1 MVKILIVDDEVFA
14 RDAMAKII
22 TRKGFEVI
30 VASTGEECIKL
41 FKTDNPQVIF
51 LDIILPDLDGD
62 NVYTYL
68 KEIKKDVAVYFIT
81 GSGFVFTKEN
91 AIKAGASGYLQKPIE
106 LPELFK
112 VLDEIKIKFGDQN

>member
-22 TRKGFEVI
+22 ARKGFEVL

-41 FKTDNPQVIF
+41 FKNENPQVLF

-62 NVYTYL
+62 HVYTYL
-68 KEIKKDVAVYFIT
+68 KEIKKDIVVYFIT
-81 GSGFVFTKEN
+81 GSGFIFTKEN
-91 AIKAGASGYLQKPIE
+91 AMKAGASGYLQKPIE
-106 LPELFK
+106 IQELFK
-112 VLDEIKIKFGDQN
+112 VLDDIKKKFGD

>member
-22 TRKGFEVI
+22 ARKGFEVL

-41 FKTDNPQVIF
+41 FKNENPHVLF

-62 NVYTYL
+62 HVYTYL
-68 KEIKKDVAVYFIT
+68 KEIKKDIVVYFIT

-91 AIKAGASGYLQKPIE
+91 AMKAGASGYLQKPIE
-106 LPELFK
+106 IQELFK
-112 VLDEIKIKFGDQN
+112 VLDDIKKKFGD

>member
-22 TRKGFEVI
+22 ARKGFDVL

-41 FKTDNPQVIF
+41 FKNENPQVLF

-62 NVYTYL
+62 HVYTYL
-68 KEIKKDVAVYFIT
+68 KEIKKDIVVYFIT

-91 AIKAGASGYLQKPIE
+91 AMKAGASGYLQKPIE
-106 LPELFK
+106 IQELFK
-112 VLDEIKIKFGDQN
+112 VLDDIKKKFGD